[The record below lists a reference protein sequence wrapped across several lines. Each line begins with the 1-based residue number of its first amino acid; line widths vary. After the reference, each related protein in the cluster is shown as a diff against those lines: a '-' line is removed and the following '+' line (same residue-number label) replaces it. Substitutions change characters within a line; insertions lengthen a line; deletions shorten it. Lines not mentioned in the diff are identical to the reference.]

1 MLNCIKEKQMLDM
14 MSYLGNVPPP
24 QKKKVF
30 FCFFFNISM
39 FSTVMISAQSVLCKR
54 RLIIY

>member
-24 QKKKVF
+24 PKKKKFFFVF
-30 FCFFFNISM
+30 FLTFPCS
-39 FSTVMISAQSVLCKR
+39 QL
-54 RLIIY
+54 

>member
-24 QKKKVF
+24 PKKVF